1 MSDVIAAMSDVSSW
15 DEVSE
20 HVTLVEKILACPAQY
35 KDFITGEVISQ
46 DRILHIC
53 KTLDNQQKLFE
64 EGRAIYSQV
73 KHTTQGSEEVKKWA
87 ARKASAAHAGG
98 KYTRVWDRLH
108 DDKIAI
114 SILVTAPP
122 AATKDI
128 ADENEKRL
136 LILIHQCDQTL
147 KGWWQDIWTSKEEIG
162 TVSQT
167 YIYVRYPWW
176 MGEQLQKLCHVL
188 NTISVQTHKFSA
200 RVGQGQA
207 LELGC

>member
-1 MSDVIAAMSDVSSW
+1 MSDVIAGDEWEEVFGHMS
-15 DEVSE
+15 
-20 HVTLVEKILACPAQY
+20 LVQKILACPAQY
-35 KDFITGEVISQ
+35 KDIITGEGISY
-46 DRILHIC
+46 DRVLHIC
-53 KTLDNQQKLFE
+53 KKLDKTHKLFE

-128 ADENEKRL
+128 AEENEKRL
-136 LILIHQCDQTL
+136 LILIHQCD
-147 KGWWQDIWTSKEEIG
+147 
-162 TVSQT
+162 
-167 YIYVRYPWW
+167 
-176 MGEQLQKLCHVL
+176 
-188 NTISVQTHKFSA
+188 
-200 RVGQGQA
+200 
-207 LELGC
+207 